1 MPLGVGGPPAGNFIF
16 WWVNQDTHDTQDT
29 QDGGKAGLRAS
40 ERLAGQ
46 KMAYGLSNC
55 PFGPVPSAK
64 HQAGAVLGVL
74 GVLGVLAKALER
86 EAA

>member
-1 MPLGVGGPPAGNFIF
+1 MPLGVGGPPARDFIF
-16 WWVNQDTHDTQDT
+16 WWADQDTQDT
-29 QDGGKAGLRAS
+29 QDTHDGGKVGLRAS
-40 ERLAGQ
+40 ERLSRQ
-46 KMAYGLSNC
+46 EMACALSHC
-55 PFGPVPSAK
+55 PIGSVPSTK